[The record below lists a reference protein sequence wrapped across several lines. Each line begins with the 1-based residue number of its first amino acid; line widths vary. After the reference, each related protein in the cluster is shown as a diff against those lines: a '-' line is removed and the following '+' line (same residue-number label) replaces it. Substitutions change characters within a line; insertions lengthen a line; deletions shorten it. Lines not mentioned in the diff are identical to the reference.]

1 MNREIVPDLDENIAY
16 IEKRFEGCADA
27 VMRRLWM
34 GDEKLEIYVI
44 YMDSMYDR
52 DFVDGVLLKSLL
64 FDVSWLPERHAGQA
78 IFNKYLATADVKEIS
93 RLDDLMDEVLKGNT
107 GILAAGMSKAIV
119 VSTDDNW
126 CQVQNGCGI
135 NVYGRSGSAFRS
147 AGSAQSVGKL

>member
-52 DFVDGVLLKSLL
+52 DFVDGVLLKSLC
-64 FDVSWLPERHAGQA
+64 
-78 IFNKYLATADVKEIS
+78 
-93 RLDDLMDEVLKGNT
+93 LMYR
-107 GILAAGMSKAIV
+107 
-119 VSTDDNW
+119 
-126 CQVQNGCGI
+126 GCRSVMRDRQFLI
-135 NVYGRSGSAFRS
+135 NIWQLRM
-147 AGSAQSVGKL
+147 

>member
-64 FDVSWLPERHAGQA
+64 FDVSCRSVMRDRQFL
-78 IFNKYLATADVKEIS
+78 
-93 RLDDLMDEVLKGNT
+93 
-107 GILAAGMSKAIV
+107 
-119 VSTDDNW
+119 
-126 CQVQNGCGI
+126 I
-135 NVYGRSGSAFRS
+135 NIWQLRM
-147 AGSAQSVGKL
+147 